1 MATQNINNYY
11 FNRLDIRADESS
23 YTDFFLVAD
32 EKQYDQEVIYSPY
45 LIGYNDGNRLPI
57 SIELSN
63 TGCSQNFSYSYG
75 DYFSGN
81 TIISLNNYNVNPLN
95 DTCYSAFTGV
105 CDVGLTGIDNGLVTN
120 MTGQTLYY
128 SMGIRDDYKFDPLYY
143 DRRFKMR
150 PVTGYT
156 QSPNERFSGITAQT
170 LYNIVTKTA
179 TTIGQYYELYGGYLQ
194 GFYKLFG
201 YDYEVLPERMNKGWT
216 VEMMLKPRLIDEYVP
231 SSGQTYLNN
240 IYTENSGTF
249 FFMGARAEN
258 KFYHYADGITDTF
271 SGYTRVTSGLT
282 ECLGT
287 CACSNTA
294 ITNSNCYSLYPASA
308 ITISQNCQKTTVVQ
322 EDHNPENDSF
332 SNALSLRFDGD
343 PSNPHLCVKFLLL
356 TGSCVTTG
364 SCETTGLTFE
374 SGYTITEIC
383 SSEGIY
389 DVCATGSTGI
399 EKWLMLDVVFER
411 NITWNDCD
419 LLNMGGLGDIRQMHY
434 TASTYNNSV
443 SLIGPPL
450 THSGNTYPSKVETIQ
465 LNRKWLDQREYR
477 LGKLKFF
484 VNGKLFM
491 TIENFEEI
499 IPRELNE
506 VKEKQIGVPF
516 NISWGGGTF
525 GLRESL
531 TFSGCSGATGPYIQD
546 PEVMCDN
553 TLSGTSLSAL
563 TTNILLEQN
572 FGGTFMGGISE
583 FRMYVEPLGAAQVQH
598 NYRILK
604 DKFNLFN
611 FNCPNNSCIVDDGD
625 FTVIL
630 IPNTTPTPTPS
641 VTPSITPT
649 PSIGPPTTPTPT
661 PTSIPFIPGSFSFDA
676 DYIVLTYSFT
686 DGSDLDTR
694 TRVTVPNIGQTGLTE
709 SLGWCVESEW
719 PTSGIPILTW
729 AGDNTGTG
737 FESVLIDLIEFK
749 SRYPGENII
758 VMNSKA
764 FWYGTLGL
772 NPVTIQVTLY
782 KGGTM
787 VLDPDNYIFYNNT
800 FTAAYGAL
808 SPGTTV
814 TTNESN
820 CIEGD
825 NITSLQY
832 NLTTYQGQF
841 I

>member
-11 FNRLDIRADESS
+11 FNRLDIRADDSS

-81 TIISLNNYNVNPLN
+81 TIVSLNNYNVNPLN
-95 DTCYSAFTGV
+95 NTCYSAFTGA
-105 CDVGLTGIDNGLVTN
+105 CDVGLTGIDNGLVTE

-128 SMGIRDDYKFDPLYY
+128 SMGIRDDYKFDPLHY

-194 GFYKLFG
+194 GFYKLYG
-201 YDYEVLPERMNKGWT
+201 YDYEVLPERMHKGWT
-216 VEMMLKPRLIDEYVP
+216 VEMMLKPRLVDEYVP

-258 KFYHYADGITDTF
+258 KFYHYASGNADTF

-282 ECLGT
+282 DCLST
-287 CACSNTA
+287 CSCGNTA
-294 ITNSNCYSLYPASA
+294 ITNSDCYSIYPSSA
-308 ITISQNCQKTTVVQ
+308 ITISKNCTTTTVVQ
-322 EDHNPENDSF
+322 EDHNPENDVF
-332 SNALSLRFDGD
+332 SNALSLRFEGD

-383 SSEGIY
+383 STDGIY
-389 DVCATGSTGI
+389 DVCTTGSTGI

-411 NITWNDCD
+411 NITWDECD

-434 TASTYNNSV
+434 TATTYNNSV
-443 SLIGPPL
+443 SLIGPPA

-499 IPRELNE
+499 IPRELND

-553 TLSGTSLSAL
+553 TLSGTSLSGL

-611 FNCPNNSCIVDDGD
+611 FNCPVSACIVDEGD
-625 FTVIL
+625 FSVTLVPAPTPTV
-630 IPNTTPTPTPS
+630 TPTPSVTSTNTPTPS
-641 VTPSITPT
+641 VTPTITPT
-649 PSIGPPTTPTPT
+649 ASVTPTTTPTNTPTPT
-661 PTSIPFIPGSFSFDA
+661 VTPTELGYVYEVGSVQSCC
-676 DYIVLTYSFT
+676 
-686 DGSDLDTR
+686 DGNL
-694 TRVTVPNIGQTGLTE
+694 VG
-709 SLGWCVESEW
+709 
-719 PTSGIPILTW
+719 
-729 AGDNTGTG
+729 
-737 FESVLIDLIEFK
+737 
-749 SRYPGENII
+749 
-758 VMNSKA
+758 
-764 FWYGTLGL
+764 
-772 NPVTIQVTLY
+772 
-782 KGGTM
+782 
-787 VLDPDNYIFYNNT
+787 
-800 FTAAYGAL
+800 
-808 SPGTTV
+808 
-814 TTNESN
+814 
-820 CIEGD
+820 
-825 NITSLQY
+825 TSLISSNTPLTVGDVISI
-832 NLTTYQGQF
+832 NLEGSVKCYELIFPPTPAPPPYASITPVVNVYSDCATCTSTYACS
-841 I
+841 